1 MSCRTMQWYVGSKR
15 GINRNSSR

>member
-1 MSCRTMQWYVGSKR
+1 MSCRTMKGYVGSKR